1 MCDASACTSDY
12 DDCYADGTYEAQT
25 CKDGFMPVPLG
36 SSEYTC
42 CADTPSPHPPG
53 LAPAPPPPLPPS
65 LVHATTGPCVA
76 TGDCVCS
83 SNYPANK
90 CDATSDSNWQYF
102 EGSEAC
108 TVSFTMPVTLSV
120 HVMEESCQ
128 GMFMAEGDEYFC
140 NYNLD
145 GVNTNYMTWDLD
157 ANVDSNGFKICAHA
171 PSSPHPPDQAPSPPP
186 PAACIGDDR
195 KCTSDYNDCYAD
207 GVYEMQFAGL
217 VLKLQTN

>member
-1 MCDASACTSDY
+1 
-12 DDCYADGTYEAQT
+12 
-25 CKDGFMPVPLG
+25 
-36 SSEYTC
+36 
-42 CADTPSPHPPG
+42 
-53 LAPAPPPPLPPS
+53 
-65 LVHATTGPCVA
+65 
-76 TGDCVCS
+76 
-83 SNYPANK
+83 
-90 CDATSDSNWQYF
+90 
-102 EGSEAC
+102 
-108 TVSFTMPVTLSV
+108 
-120 HVMEESCQ
+120 MEESCQ
-128 GMFMAEGDEYFC
+128 GMLMVEGDEYVC

-207 GVYEMQFAGL
+207 GVYEMPYAGL